1 MPRCRSPVSLA
12 PTPRAALLF
21 AVIAAAALFLP
32 APIVVATALALAAAA
47 IVDAFMARQEPEVE
61 RTLPAVLSRGV
72 SSPFHIAAIGG
83 GERVRVRQP
92 AVPDVRFDPQEG
104 TGDLSGMTLP
114 LRRGRHEIPGVA
126 SVTSGP
132 LGLARWFH
140 RGGASQEV
148 LVYPDLPAARRIAL
162 AVREGRF
169 GEPGRITRGPLGL
182 GTQFESIR
190 DYLPDDDIRQVN
202 WRATSRMGRPM
213 SNQYRVEQDRDVV
226 CVVDTGRLMGAP
238 LGTSRTRLDA
248 ALDATVALALTSDVV
263 GDRCGAVAFDA
274 HIRRH
279 LKPHR
284 IGGQG
289 LVRGLFDLEPTQVDS
304 NYELAFRT
312 VGGGKRSFVIVFTDL
327 IDEAAATSLIEGI
340 PVLARR
346 HAVAV
351 ASVVDPDLVALG
363 EGTPAAA
370 SDVYAAKVA
379 RRVLE
384 ARTSVVRRLQRA
396 GVAVIEA
403 PPESFSAACV
413 GAYLRAKSRGR
424 L

>member
-1 MPRCRSPVSLA
+1 VA
-12 PTPRAALLF
+12 PTPRAAVLL
-21 AVIAAAALFLP
+21 AIAAAGVLFLP
-32 APIVVATALALAAAA
+32 GAVVVVAIIALATAAV
-47 IVDAFMARQEPEVE
+47 VDGFLV
-61 RTLPAVLSRGV
+61 RTAPALDRSLPTVLSRGV
-72 SSPFHIAAIGG
+72 PSPFRIEAISGG
-83 GERVRVRQP
+83 RQVRVRQP
-92 AVPDVRFDPQEG
+92 AVPDVTFEPQEG
-104 TGDLSGMTLP
+104 PGELSGMTIP

-126 SVTSGP
+126 SLSEGP

-140 RGGASQEV
+140 RSGEPQEV

-169 GEPGRITRGPLGL
+169 GEPGRMTRGPLGL

-238 LGTSRTRLDA
+238 LSPSRTRLDA
-248 ALDATVALALTSDVV
+248 ALDATVALALTADVV
-263 GDRCGAVAFDA
+263 GDRCGAVAFDSG
-274 HIRRH
+274 IRRN
-279 LKPHR
+279 LQPHR
-284 IGGQG
+284 IGGQA
-289 LVRGLFDLEPTQVDS
+289 LVRAVFDLEPTEVDS

-327 IDEAAATSLIEGI
+327 IDESAATSLLEGV
-340 PVLARR
+340 PMLARK

-351 ASVVDPDLVALG
+351 ASVADTDLVALAEG
-363 EGTPAAA
+363 EATEDEVHAR
-370 SDVYAAKVA
+370 KVA
-379 RRVLE
+379 RRVLD
-384 ARTSVVRRLQRA
+384 ARKSVIKRLQRA

-413 GAYLRAKSRGR
+413 AAYLRAKAKGR